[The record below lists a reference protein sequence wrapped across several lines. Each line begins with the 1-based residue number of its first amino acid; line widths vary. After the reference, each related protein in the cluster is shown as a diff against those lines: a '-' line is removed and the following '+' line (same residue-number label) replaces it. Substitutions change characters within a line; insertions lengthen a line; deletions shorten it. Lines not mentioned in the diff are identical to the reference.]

1 MFRVTKPKDWA
12 SLPLFKKVRYY
23 QTVLTAD
30 YAPYVDKLAA
40 KDLALALCPEIRT
53 APIVRVLS
61 GPGDLRETDENP
73 SHLLKAVHG
82 CGWTRRLSPP
92 LNLEAMRRQLRDWMK
107 PYSHSEKQYT
117 FIRPRFFI
125 EEMIDDAYTGA
136 TGQARVFMVRCIHG
150 VPVSVRVRKE
160 EGPKAVC
167 NSYRPTFEPLESLQF
182 PFEKPAQWDALL
194 RCATQLSAPFEFV
207 RVDLYI
213 GADGHIFLSEF
224 TFTPAGGN
232 PIFSRAV
239 EEEQGRLWT

>member
-1 MFRVTKPKDWA
+1 MFRVTKPEGWS
-12 SLPLFKKVRYY
+12 SLPLFKKVKYY

-40 KDLALALCPEIRT
+40 KALAHRLCPEIRT
-53 APIVRVLS
+53 APVVRVLS
-61 GPGDLRETDENP
+61 GPDDLHATDANP

-92 LNLEAMRRQLRDWMK
+92 LDLVAMRRQLGNWMK
-107 PYSHSEKQYT
+107 PYSVVETQYT
-117 FIRPRFFI
+117 FIPPRFFI
-125 EEMIDDAYTGA
+125 EEILDDAYTGNTA
-136 TGQARVFMVRCIHG
+136 QARVFMVRCIHG

-160 EGPKAVC
+160 EARRAVC
-167 NSYRPTFEPLESLQF
+167 NSYTPAFTALESLKF
-182 PFEKPAQWDALL
+182 PFERPAQWDALL

-207 RVDLYI
+207 RIDLYI
-213 GADGHIFLSEF
+213 GADGHIYLSEF

-232 PIFSRAV
+232 PIFSRKV